1 MTNGDLRETRKQ
13 FFSGIRGRF
22 SDPLYFLLKRRWMTP
37 YGTPVSRESCRGT
50 EGGTE
55 GQVDFPLRAVELNLL
70 SKRVWRCNPVPQD
83 GCAKGLL
90 SSSYHLC
97 P

>member
-1 MTNGDLRETRKQ
+1 MELESKQGFFPLMAVAGDAGAKGSGDE
-13 FFSGIRGRF
+13 GIRGRF

-55 GQVDFPLRAVELNLL
+55 GQVL
-70 SKRVWRCNPVPQD
+70 SKRVWRCNPVSD
-83 GCAKGLL
+83 RI
-90 SSSYHLC
+90 
-97 P
+97 

>member
-55 GQVDFPLRAVELNLL
+55 GQVL
-70 SKRVWRCNPVPQD
+70 SKRVWRCNPVSD
-83 GCAKGLL
+83 RI
-90 SSSYHLC
+90 
-97 P
+97 